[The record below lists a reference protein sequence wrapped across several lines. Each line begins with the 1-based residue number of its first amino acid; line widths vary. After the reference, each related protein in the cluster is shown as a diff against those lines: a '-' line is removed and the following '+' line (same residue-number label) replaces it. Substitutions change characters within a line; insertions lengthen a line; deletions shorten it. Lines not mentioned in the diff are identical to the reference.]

1 MNKNSKSRIK
11 MKKMEKLIY
20 RDWIIAFIYALV
32 IVFFIS
38 IFIWPMKVK
47 GRSMENTLQ
56 DNDYILVSKAI
67 TLITKYK
74 YNDLIILNYNDD
86 SITNKIVKRIIG
98 LEGDHIRITDNKVI
112 RNGKIL
118 EENYI
123 KGTTT
128 GDIDIFVPEGSVF
141 FLGDNRS
148 ISKDSRI
155 LGCYDKSKIKG
166 KVIRKL

>member
-1 MNKNSKSRIK
+1 MNKNSKRRIK
-11 MKKMEKLIY
+11 MKKLERLIF
-20 RDWIIAFIYALV
+20 RDWIIAFIYALAIV
-32 IVFFIS
+32 IAIS

-47 GRSMENTLQ
+47 GRSMENTLK

-67 TLITKYK
+67 TFITKYR
-74 YNDLIILNYNDD
+74 YNDLIILNYNDNGK
-86 SITNKIVKRIIG
+86 TNNIVKRIIG
-98 LEGDHIRITDNKVI
+98 LEGDHIQIIDNQVI
-112 RNGKIL
+112 RNGKAL

-128 GDIDIFVPEGSVF
+128 GHIDIFVPKGGVF

-155 LGCYDKSKIKG
+155 LGCYDKSEIRG
-166 KVIRKL
+166 KVIIKL